1 MPPELSGGINNR
13 KEMTKDILIKF
24 LNNNCTE
31 VELDEVLR
39 WAETGALTANGKK
52 LGFDDWKNYREE
64 GKWENNE
71 KFTTLFD
78 KIQGKIDSRENKTA
92 QNKKLTLPLFT
103 KWLTQAAAILL
114 IPVIAFL
121 FYTLS
126 QKKANNAQYALA
138 AVDSL
143 EIIAPIGSRTVVQ
156 LSDGSEVHLNYGSKI
171 KYPQFFTGDT
181 REIKLEGEG
190 FFEVAHNPD
199 KPFIVKTGKLNVK
212 ALGTAFNVLA
222 YSDDDEI
229 ETTLVNGKV
238 VIEQNEKDGTT
249 KIIGKMEP
257 GQHINYNINTGAV
270 TSTKGS
276 VEKFVAWKN
285 GKLVFEDAS
294 INEVAE
300 RLSRMFNVDI
310 KVADDI
316 TDNIYTVT
324 FMDEPLF
331 QILDLMTIATPVAY
345 RAMPRKKLSDGTF
358 SKQKIII
365 EKRQ

>member
-24 LNNNCTE
+24 LNNNCSE
-31 VELDEVLR
+31 AELNEVLR
-39 WAETGALTANGKK
+39 WAETGALTEDGKK
-52 LGFDDWKNYREE
+52 LGFDDWKNYQED
-64 GKWENNE
+64 GMWEDDE
-71 KFTTLFD
+71 RFTTLFD
-78 KIQGKIDSRENKTA
+78 KIQEKIDSRENK
-92 QNKKLTLPLFT
+92 KLVIPLFA
-103 KWLTQAAAILL
+103 KWLTRAAAILL
-114 IPVIAFL
+114 IPVLAFL

-126 QKKANNAQYALA
+126 EKKATNANYALA

-143 EIIAPIGSRTVVQ
+143 EIIAPVGSRTVVQ

-171 KYPQFFTGDT
+171 KYPQFFSGDT
-181 REIKLEGEG
+181 REIVLEGEG
-190 FFEVAHNPD
+190 FFDVAHNPE
-199 KPFIVKTGKLNVK
+199 KPFIVKIGKLNVK

-222 YSDDDEI
+222 YSDDDVI

-238 VIEQNEKDGTT
+238 VIEQNERDGTT
-249 KIIGKMEP
+249 KTIGAMEP
-257 GQHINYNINTGAV
+257 GQHVNYNTNTGAI

-276 VEKFVAWKN
+276 VEKFVAWKD
-285 GKLVFEDAS
+285 GKLVFEDAT
-294 INEVAE
+294 IIEVAE

-316 TDNIYTVT
+316 TNNIYTVT

-331 QILDLMTIATPVAY
+331 QILDLMTIATPVTYTAKS
-345 RAMPRKKLSDGTF
+345 RKKLPDGTY
-358 SKQKIII
+358 SKQKIIL

>member
-1 MPPELSGGINNR
+1 MPPELPGGINSR

-31 VELDEVLR
+31 AELKEVLR
-39 WAETGALTANGKK
+39 WAETSALTETGKK

-64 GKWENNE
+64 GKWENDE

-78 KIQGKIDSRENKTA
+78 RIQEKIDKQEHKTG
-92 QNKKLTLPLFT
+92 QIKTITLPVFT
-103 KWLTQAAAILL
+103 KWITRAAAILL
-114 IPVIAFL
+114 IPVLTFL

-126 QKKANNAQYALA
+126 EKKMDSIKYANL

-143 EIIAPIGSRTVVQ
+143 EIIAPIGSRTIVQ

-171 KYPQFFTGDT
+171 KYPQFFSGDT
-181 REIKLEGEG
+181 REVTLTGEG
-190 FFEVAHNPD
+190 FFEVAHNPE

-222 YSDDDEI
+222 YSDNDVV

-238 VIEQNEKDGTT
+238 VLEQKEVDG
-249 KIIGKMEP
+249 KINTIGVMEP
-257 GQHINYNINTGAV
+257 GQHVNYNIKTGAV
-270 TSTKGS
+270 SSTIGS
-276 VEKFVAWKN
+276 IEKFVAWKE
-285 GKLVFEDAS
+285 GKLVFEDTPIS
-294 INEVAE
+294 EVAE
-300 RLSRMFNVDI
+300 RLSRMFNVEI
-310 KVADDI
+310 EVADDI

-331 QILDLMTIATPVAY
+331 QILDLMTIATPVRY
-345 RAMPRKKLSDGTF
+345 KTFTREKLPDGTF
-358 SKQKIII
+358 SKQKITI
-365 EKRQ
+365 EKRK